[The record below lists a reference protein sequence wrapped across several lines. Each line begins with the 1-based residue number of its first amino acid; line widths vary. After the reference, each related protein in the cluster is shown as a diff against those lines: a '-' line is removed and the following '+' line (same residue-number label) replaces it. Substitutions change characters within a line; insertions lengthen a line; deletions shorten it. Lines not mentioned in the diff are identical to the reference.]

1 MCSAVLVLSL
11 VAAVDPVRIGIAAL
25 LISRPRPMLNLLAFW
40 LGGMAAGI
48 AAPLVVLLFLR
59 DFTLSV
65 MRIVVSAASSPIVA
79 HIQVAIGVAVPIA
92 ALIAA
97 RVWARPH
104 APVPAGTEA
113 SVLVREPKTPTGSS
127 PLSIRGR
134 LESGSLAMAFVA
146 GLALAT
152 PPVEYL
158 AAIIA
163 ILASGAT
170 AAAQVGAA
178 LIFTLVAFTVVEV
191 PLISYL
197 ATPAKTLAVV
207 HRLNDWIS
215 ARRRAIPVVVVGALG
230 VLLVVTGVTSPT
242 A

>member
-1 MCSAVLVLSL
+1 
-11 VAAVDPVRIGIAAL
+11 
-25 LISRPRPMLNLLAFW
+25 MLNLLAFW

-48 AAPLVVLLFLR
+48 AAPLVVLFLLR

-65 MRIVVSAASSPIVA
+65 MRVMVSAVSSPIVA
-79 HIQVAIGVAVPIA
+79 HIQVAIGVAVPITT
-92 ALIAA
+92 LIAA
-97 RVWARPH
+97 RVWARPR
-104 APVPAGTEA
+104 APVPAGAEA

-127 PLSIRGR
+127 PRSIRGQ
-134 LESGSLAMAFVA
+134 LEGGSLVMAFVA

-163 ILASGAT
+163 ILASGAA

-207 HRLNDWIS
+207 QRLNDWIS

-230 VLLVVTGVTSPT
+230 VLLVVTGMGKL
-242 A
+242 

>member
-1 MCSAVLVLSL
+1 VCSAVLVLAL
-11 VAAVDPVRIGIAAL
+11 VAAMDPVRIGIAAL

-40 LGGMAAGI
+40 LGGMAAGL
-48 AAPLVVLLFLR
+48 AAPLVALFFLR

-65 MRIVVSAASSPIVA
+65 MRVMVSAVSSPIVA
-79 HIQVAIGVAVPIA
+79 HIQVAIGLAVVPIA

-97 RVWARPH
+97 RVWARPR
-104 APVPAGTEA
+104 APAGGEA
-113 SVLVREPKTPTGSS
+113 SVLVRAPNTPTGSS
-127 PLSIRGR
+127 PLSIRGK
-134 LESGSLAMAFVA
+134 LEGGSLVMAFVA

-158 AAIIA
+158 AALIA
-163 ILASGAT
+163 ILASGAA

-207 HRLNDWIS
+207 QRLNDRIS
-215 ARRRAIPVVVVGALG
+215 ARRPAIPAVVVGALG
-230 VLLVVTGVTSPT
+230 VLLVVTGMGKV
-242 A
+242 